1 MTPRARH
8 QRGGSLFLVLI
19 VLATL
24 MLSGLALAR
33 MTDTGTLLAGN
44 LASRA
49 AALQAAEV
57 GVNNGYAAVQGLTD
71 EESTAQ
77 SLTWYRRTLDTNQ
90 TAQGL
95 PNSVPWSNTPA
106 STVGAMTVNY
116 YVERVCDYTTAA
128 ITDATKQC
136 LLKEVDMP
144 VNRAEDPG
152 DRDKQL
158 DNPYA
163 TQFRITTRVTDQ
175 RNTTVYVQALVT
187 KGSN

>member
-1 MTPRARH
+1 
-8 QRGGSLFLVLI
+8 LFLVLI

-33 MTDTGTLLAGN
+33 MTDSGTLLAGN

-57 GVNNGYAAVQGLTD
+57 GVNNGYAAVKVLAD
-71 EESTAQ
+71 EENEF
-77 SLTWYRRTLDTNQ
+77 YRAPYQRTLNQNQ

-95 PNSVPWSNTPA
+95 PSSVVWSTA
-106 STVGAMTVNY
+106 STVGAMSVSY
-116 YVERVCDYTTAA
+116 HIERVCDYTAAA
-128 ITDATKQC
+128 ITDHTKQC

-144 VNRAEDPG
+144 VNRAKDPG

-158 DNPYA
+158 DNPYV
-163 TQFRITTRVTDQ
+163 TQFRITARVTDQ

>member
-1 MTPRARH
+1 MNPRARH

-57 GVNNGYAAVQGLTD
+57 GVNNGYAAVKGLTD
-71 EESTAQ
+71 EESTSA
-77 SLTWYRRTLDTNQ
+77 TGWYLRTLDQNQ

-95 PNSVPWSNTPA
+95 PNSVAWSSAPT
-106 STVGAMTVNY
+106 STVGAMTVSY

-152 DRDKQL
+152 DRNRQL
-158 DNPYA
+158 DNPSA

>member
-1 MTPRARH
+1 MTPCARH

-24 MLSGLALAR
+24 MLSGLALTR
-33 MTDTGTLLAGN
+33 MTDSGTLLAGN

-57 GVNNGYAAVQGLTD
+57 GVNNGYAAVKGLAD
-71 EESTAQ
+71 EESTSA
-77 SLTWYRRTLDTNQ
+77 TAWYRRTLDQSQ

-95 PNSVPWSNTPA
+95 PSAAAWSDAPA
-106 STVGAMTVNY
+106 SVAGAMTVSY
-116 YVERVCDYTTAA
+116 YVERVCDYTSDA

-158 DNPYA
+158 DNPYT

-187 KGSN
+187 KGGY

>member
-1 MTPRARH
+1 
-8 QRGGSLFLVLI
+8 LFLVLI

-33 MTDTGTLLAGN
+33 MTDSGTLLAGN

-57 GVNNGYAAVQGLTD
+57 GVNNGYAAVQGLAD
-71 EESTAQ
+71 EETTILSA
-77 SLTWYRRTLDTNQ
+77 TWYRRTLSQNQ
-90 TAQGL
+90 TAQG
-95 PNSVPWSNTPA
+95 VPSSAVWSSTA
-106 STVGAMTVNY
+106 STVGTMTVSY

-158 DNPYA
+158 DNPYT

>member
-1 MTPRARH
+1 MNPRARH

-57 GVNNGYAAVQGLTD
+57 GVNNGYAAVKGLAD
-71 EESTAQ
+71 EESTTYIF
-77 SLTWYRRTLDTNQ
+77 TWYRRTLDQQQ

-95 PNSVPWSNTPA
+95 PDSVIWSGTPTTA
-106 STVGAMTVNY
+106 VGAMSVSY
-116 YVERVCDYTTAA
+116 YVERVCDYGTAA
-128 ITDATKQC
+128 IADPTKQC

-163 TQFRITTRVTDQ
+163 TQFRITARVTDQ

>member
-33 MTDTGTLLAGN
+33 MTDSGTLLAGN

-57 GVNNGYAAVQGLTD
+57 GVNNAYAAVKGLAN
-71 EESTAQ
+71 EESTSA
-77 SLTWYRRTLDTNQ
+77 TGWYHRTLDEVQ

-95 PNSVPWSNTPA
+95 PNSMAWSDAPT
-106 STVGAMTVNY
+106 STVGAMTVSY

-128 ITDATKQC
+128 ITEVTNQC